1 MQQDEERLLFLN
13 EMAGVRPLRKR
24 AMGAAL
30 RIAPLT
36 PGQLYRREAA
46 VRIEERD
53 RDVLSIYLKK
63 QVRPDDWLSFKRGG
77 VQKGVFK
84 KLRQGRYPVE
94 ATLDLHQSTPERA
107 RDELQAFIADCM
119 TNDIRTALINHGRI
133 SGGERGRAL
142 IKSYVA
148 QWLPEVEEVMAF
160 HTAQKL
166 DGGEK
171 AAYVLLRKSE
181 RRKQENRERY
191 GGRQTV

>member
-24 AMGAAL
+24 TTAL

-46 VRIEERD
+46 VRIDERD
-53 RDVLSIYLKK
+53 RDVLSLYLKK

-77 VQKGVFK
+77 VQNGVFK
-84 KLRQGRYPVE
+84 KLRQGRYPAE

-107 RDELQAFIADCM
+107 RDELAAFISDCM
-119 TNDIRTALINHGRI
+119 AHDIRTALINHGRI
-133 SGGERGRAL
+133 SGGIRGRAV

-148 QWLPEVEEVMAF
+148 QWLPELEEIMAF
-160 HTAQKL
+160 HTAQKP
-166 DGGEK
+166 DGGDK
-171 AAYVLLRKSE
+171 AVYVLLRKSE
-181 RRKQENRERY
+181 RRKQQNRERY
-191 GGRQTV
+191 GGRQTD

>member
-1 MQQDEERLLFLN
+1 MLQDEERLLFLN

-24 AMGAAL
+24 AMGMGL

-36 PGQLYRREAA
+36 PGQVYRREAA
-46 VRIEERD
+46 VRIDERD
-53 RDVLSIYLKK
+53 RDVLSIHLKK

-77 VQKGVFK
+77 VQNGVFK
-84 KLRQGRYPVE
+84 KLRQGRYRVE

-107 RDELQAFIADCM
+107 RDQLTAFICDCM
-119 TNDIRTALINHGRI
+119 ANDIRTALINHGRI
-133 SGGERGRAL
+133 SGGIRGRAV

-148 QWLPEVEEVMAF
+148 QWLPKVEEVMAF
-160 HTAQKL
+160 HTAQQP
-166 DGGEK
+166 DGGDK
-171 AAYVLLRKSE
+171 AVYVLLRKSE

>member
-13 EMAGVRPLRKR
+13 EMAGVQPLRKHR
-24 AMGAAL
+24 PVGAL

-46 VRIEERD
+46 VRVEERD
-53 RDVLSIYLKK
+53 RDVLSLCLKK

-77 VQKGVFK
+77 VQNGVFK

-94 ATLDLHQSTPERA
+94 ATLDLHQSMPERA
-107 RDELQAFIADCM
+107 RDELAAFISDCM
-119 TNDIRTALINHGRI
+119 AHDIRTALINHGRI
-133 SGGERGRAL
+133 CGGARGRAL

-148 QWLPEVEEVMAF
+148 QWLPELEEIMAF
-160 HTAQKL
+160 HTAQKP
-166 DGGEK
+166 DGGDK
-171 AAYVLLRKSE
+171 AVYVLLRKSE